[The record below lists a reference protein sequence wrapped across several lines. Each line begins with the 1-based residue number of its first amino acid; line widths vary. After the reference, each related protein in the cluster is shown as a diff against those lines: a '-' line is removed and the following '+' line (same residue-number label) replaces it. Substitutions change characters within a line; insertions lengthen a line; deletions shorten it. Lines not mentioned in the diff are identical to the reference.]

1 MMIAVDN
8 HPPEYDYD
16 GLWYMWLE
24 LVYCACLFLYQESAC
39 RQLYAGR
46 ISQPSECWKIM
57 SVSISNT
64 TSTLMAILPRFH
76 WEKREWM
83 PSPSEWNCGQR
94 IKISWPF
101 TLPLKVYLCVT
112 QYWLQ
117 AFKEIILNSIHHS
130 MGVNVSKQN
139 GVKHHSTALWDCGK
153 TLNIDCSFTS
163 NSKKGPSLEISWWL
177 ADLLTMVLIIF
188 KALCWL
194 KKK

>member
-1 MMIAVDN
+1 MTTMDCDICGWNSCIV
-8 HPPEYDYD
+8 PVCFYTKRVLVVSYTLVEY
-16 GLWYMWLE
+16 LNPLSVE
-24 LVYCACLFLYQESAC
+24 KLCLYQ
-39 RQLYAGR
+39 L
-46 ISQPSECWKIM
+46 
-57 SVSISNT
+57 
-64 TSTLMAILPRFH
+64 AIPHLH
-76 WEKREWM
+76 WWQYYHGFIEKRE
-83 PSPSEWNCGQR
+83 SECPPLLNETVGQR

-117 AFKEIILNSIHHS
+117 AFKEILLNSIHHS

-139 GVKHHSTALWDCGK
+139 GMKHHSTALWDCGK

-188 KALCWL
+188 
-194 KKK
+194 